1 MIVGEIAKH
10 DELRGPP
17 ASFEAKIA
25 AAAPKK
31 HAALHFLCSTFQFLN
46 RLVNSPT

>member
-1 MIVGEIAKH
+1 MIVGEITNP

-17 ASFEAKIA
+17 APFEAKIA

-31 HAALHFLCSTFQFLN
+31 HAALHFLCPRPSVLN
-46 RLVNSPT
+46 RLMNPPT